1 MTSTP
6 QTQNNGDR
14 DATHDSSGAGLA
26 ARRMAGH
33 VLEAS
38 SRQANIAQAPRLPGP
53 GDDPSGT
60 PPNDK
65 ALLGETIDPAQ
76 APTYLNARSTSTNT
90 SNGRFIAVDPAV
102 TKTRDPYIYSSG
114 NPIRRSDPTGLW
126 D

>member
-26 ARRMAGH
+26 ARCKAGH

-38 SRQANIAQAPRLPGP
+38 SRQANIAQAPRVPGQ

-76 APTYLNARSTSTNT
+76 APTYLDALRINT